1 MKYKLYD
8 IILEGHKCAD
18 IFEACEC
25 ANGMDWQDVGY
36 EIVDHLPKYS
46 EYKDSANGLDIY
58 YDYGADYY
66 FFAEDELEPSD
77 LF

>member
-8 IILEGHKCAD
+8 VII
-18 IFEACEC
+18 EC
-25 ANGMDWQDVGY
+25 DDFFDVTEYVRGLVWDEIDY
-36 EIVDHLPKYS
+36 EIVGELPKYHQ
-46 EYKDSANGLDIY
+46 YRDNINGVDIY

-66 FFAEDELEPSD
+66 FFAEDELESSD